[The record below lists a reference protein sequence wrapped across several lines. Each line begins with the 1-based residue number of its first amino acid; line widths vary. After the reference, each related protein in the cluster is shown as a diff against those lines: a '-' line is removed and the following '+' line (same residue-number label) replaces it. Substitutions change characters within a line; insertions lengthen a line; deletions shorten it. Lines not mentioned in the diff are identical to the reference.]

1 MKINKSV
8 SITANSQTGAGQV
21 IAYFSAN
28 VSDSGTSS
36 NVNIQNQDLYE
47 ANKAQVRKDKAD
59 FDNAV
64 YAVEDEQEASQT
76 SQSDGTTAN

>member
-1 MKINKSV
+1 MTINKSV
-8 SITANSQTGAGQV
+8 SINATSQTTDGQA

-36 NVNIQNQDLYE
+36 NMTIQNQDLYE
-47 ANKAQVRKDKAD
+47 ANKLQVRKDKTD

-64 YAVEDEQEASQT
+64 YEVEDAQT
-76 SQSDGTTAN
+76 STTTAG

>member
-1 MKINKSV
+1 MTITKSV
-8 SITANSQTGAGQV
+8 SITATSVTAEGQA

-28 VSDSGTSS
+28 VSNNGTSS
-36 NVNIQNQDLYE
+36 NMAVQNQELYE

-64 YAVEDEQEASQT
+64 YDVEDEQEK
-76 SQSDGTTAN
+76 ANQG

>member
-1 MKINKSV
+1 MTINKSV
-8 SITANSQTGAGQV
+8 SINATSQTAEGQA

-36 NVNIQNQDLYE
+36 NMTIQNQDLYE
-47 ANKAQVRKDKAD
+47 ANKLQVRKDKTD

-64 YAVEDEQEASQT
+64 YEVEDAQT
-76 SQSDGTTAN
+76 STTTAG

>member
-1 MKINKSV
+1 MTINKSV
-8 SITANSQTGAGQV
+8 SITATSQTADGQA

-36 NVNIQNQDLYE
+36 NMTIQNQDLYE
-47 ANKAQVRKDKAD
+47 ANKKQVRADKAD

-64 YAVEDEQEASQT
+64 YDVEDEQASKP
-76 SQSDGTTAN
+76 TTEG

>member
-1 MKINKSV
+1 MTINKSV
-8 SITANSQTGAGQV
+8 SITAISQTADGQA

-36 NVNIQNQDLYE
+36 NMTIQNQDLYE
-47 ANKAQVRKDKAD
+47 ANKKQVRADKAD

-64 YAVEDEQEASQT
+64 YDVEDEQASKP
-76 SQSDGTTAN
+76 TTEG

>member
-1 MKINKSV
+1 MTINKSV
-8 SITANSQTGAGQV
+8 SITATSVTENNQA

-28 VSDSGTSS
+28 ISDSGTTS

-59 FDNAV
+59 FDTAV

-76 SQSDGTTAN
+76 SQSVGNTAN

>member
-1 MKINKSV
+1 MTINKSV
-8 SITANSQTGAGQV
+8 SITATPVTADGQA

-36 NVNIQNQDLYE
+36 NMTIQNQDLYE
-47 ANKAQVRKDKAD
+47 ANKKQVRADKAD

-64 YAVEDEQEASQT
+64 YDVEDEQASKAA
-76 SQSDGTTAN
+76 TTEG

>member
-1 MKINKSV
+1 MTINKSV
-8 SITANSQTGAGQV
+8 SINATSQTADGQA

-36 NVNIQNQDLYE
+36 NMTIQNQDLYE
-47 ANKAQVRKDKAD
+47 ANKKQVRADKAD

-64 YAVEDEQEASQT
+64 YDVEDA
-76 SQSDGTTAN
+76 QSSKATTAG

>member
-1 MKINKSV
+1 MTITKSV
-8 SITANSQTGAGQV
+8 SITATSVTESGQA

-28 VSDSGTSS
+28 VSNSGTSS
-36 NVNIQNQDLYE
+36 NMAVQNQELYE

-64 YAVEDEQEASQT
+64 YDVEDEQEK
-76 SQSDGTTAN
+76 ANQG

>member
-1 MKINKSV
+1 MTINKSV
-8 SITANSQTGAGQV
+8 SITATSQTADGRA

-28 VSDSGTSS
+28 VSESGTSS

-47 ANKAQVRKDKAD
+47 ANKVQVRKDKTD

-64 YAVEDEQEASQT
+64 YAVEDEQEASQ
-76 SQSDGTTAN
+76 SAGTTAQ

>member
-1 MKINKSV
+1 MTITKSV
-8 SITANSQTGAGQV
+8 SITATSVTAEGQA

-28 VSDSGTSS
+28 VSNNGTST
-36 NVNIQNQDLYE
+36 NMAVQNQELYE

-64 YAVEDEQEASQT
+64 YDVEDEQEK
-76 SQSDGTTAN
+76 ANQG